1 MIFGDLFESLIP
13 EWIRRRAKGCKCSD
27 TKHRMNLMTAE
38 HAEKSWSKLE
48 FQIYANA
55 KTVGFLGVLPR
66 KLVIAAIR
74 RRLRVAFYQAFGRQP
89 RL

>member
-1 MIFGDLFESLIP
+1 MFGDAFYSLIP

-27 TKHRMNLMTAE
+27 IRHRMNLMTAE
-38 HAEKSWSKLE
+38 QAEKSWSKLE

-55 KTVGFLGVLPR
+55 RTVSFLAIMPR

-74 RRLRVAFYQAFGRQP
+74 RRLRVAFYQAYGRLPQV
-89 RL
+89 